1 MKLTKKKDT
10 EFQKNNWNFVQN
22 EVFLLKELLVWGL

>member
-10 EFQKNNWNFVQN
+10 EFQKNNLNFVQN